1 MDRSEGRVPAAQH
14 APLARGDARASRRTV
29 AGIGLMVL
37 AILLFTVMDTLGKDL
52 TARYPVPQVVWARYF
67 FQFALML
74 LLIPRVGLGDLVRTA
89 RPGTHLVRGLL
100 LAASTICL
108 IGAISF
114 VPLADAY
121 AITFTAP
128 LLVTVFS
135 IPLLGERVRW
145 RRWSAVLA
153 GFAGVLIVIRPGFGA
168 THWALAL
175 PLITALGFAL
185 YQILTRKVSAVPGES
200 SLAML
205 FYLACV
211 GTAIMSALVP
221 FFWQSVAPIDW
232 LSMLAMG
239 ALGGVGHLILIRA
252 LKIAPASLLAPFVYS
267 QIVWALLLGY
277 LVFGD
282 VPDRWMLVGCAVIVA
297 SGLYVFYREAVL
309 GKS

>member
-1 MDRSEGRVPAAQH
+1 MTARSGAAT
-14 APLARGDARASRRTV
+14 PTRRGDARPVTRSV

-52 TARYPVPQVVWARYF
+52 TGRYPVPQVVWARYF
-67 FQFALML
+67 FQLALMM
-74 LLIPRVGLGDLVRTA
+74 LLIPRVGIMELVRTA
-89 RPGTHLVRGLL
+89 RPGIQVSRGLL
-100 LAASTICL
+100 LAISTLCL

-121 AITFTAP
+121 TITFTAP

-135 IPLLGERVRW
+135 IPLLGERVGW

-153 GFAGVLIVIRPGFGA
+153 GFVGVLIVIRPGFGA

-185 YQILTRKVSAVPGES
+185 YQILTRKVSTVPGES
-200 SLAML
+200 PLAML

-211 GTAIMSALVP
+211 GTAIMTLLVP
-221 FFWQSVAPIDW
+221 FFWREVAPVDW
-232 LSMLAMG
+232 LAMTAMG
-239 ALGGVGHLILIRA
+239 ALGGLGHLILIRA
-252 LKIAPASLLAPFVYS
+252 LTIAPASLLAPFAYS
-267 QIVWALLLGY
+267 QIVWALMLGY
-277 LVFGD
+277 LVFD
-282 VPDRWMLVGCAVIVA
+282 DMPDRWMLIGCCVIVA

-309 GKS
+309 GKT

>member
-1 MDRSEGRVPAAQH
+1 MAARSNAASARRGEAHPAT
-14 APLARGDARASRRTV
+14 RTA

-37 AILLFTVMDTLGKDL
+37 AILLFTVMDTIGKDL
-52 TARYPVPQVVWARYF
+52 TARYSVPQVVWARYF

-74 LLIPRVGLGDLVRTA
+74 LLIPRVGVVDLVR
-89 RPGTHLVRGLL
+89 
-100 LAASTICL
+100 AAATICL

-153 GFAGVLIVIRPGFGA
+153 GFAGVLIVIRPGFGM
-168 THWALAL
+168 THWALTL

-200 SLAML
+200 PLAML

-211 GTAIMSALVP
+211 GTLIMSALVP
-221 FFWQSVAPIDW
+221 FFWQPVAPVDW
-232 LSMLAMG
+232 LAMTAMG

-252 LKIAPASLLAPFVYS
+252 LTIAPASLLAPFVYT
-267 QIVWALLLGY
+267 QIVWALVLGY

-282 VPDRWMLVGCAVIVA
+282 VPDGWMLVGCAVIVA

>member
-1 MDRSEGRVPAAQH
+1 MTARSSAA
-14 APLARGDARASRRTV
+14 APTRRGDAPPATRSA

-52 TARYPVPQVVWARYF
+52 TGRYPVPQVVWARYF
-67 FQFALML
+67 FQLALMM
-74 LLIPRVGLGDLVRTA
+74 LLIPRVGIMALVRTA
-89 RPGTHLVRGLL
+89 RPGIQVWRGLL
-100 LAASTICL
+100 LAASTLCL

-121 AITFTAP
+121 TITFTAP

-135 IPLLGERVRW
+135 TPLLGERVGW

-168 THWALAL
+168 THLALAL

-200 SLAML
+200 PLAML

-211 GTAIMSALVP
+211 GTAIMTALVP
-221 FFWQSVAPIDW
+221 FFWQEVAPVDW
-232 LSMLAMG
+232 LAMTAMG
-239 ALGGVGHLILIRA
+239 GLGHLILIRA
-252 LKIAPASLLAPFVYS
+252 LTIAPASLLAPFVYS
-267 QIVWALLLGY
+267 QIVWALALGY

-282 VPDRWMLVGCAVIVA
+282 VPDRWMLVGCCVIVA
-297 SGLYVFYREAVL
+297 SGLYVFYREAVP
-309 GKS
+309 GKT

>member
-1 MDRSEGRVPAAQH
+1 MPMNGRSNAAVSRGQ
-14 APLARGDARASRRTV
+14 GDAHPATRTM
-29 AGIGLMVL
+29 AGIGLVLL
-37 AILLFTVMDTLGKDL
+37 AILLFTVMDTIGKGL

-74 LLIPRVGLGDLVRTA
+74 LLIPRVGIVDLVRTA
-89 RPGTHLVRGLL
+89 RPGTNLVRGLL
-100 LAASTICL
+100 LAASTICM

-121 AITFTAP
+121 TITFTAP

-135 IPLLGERVRW
+135 IPLLGERVGW

-153 GFAGVLIVIRPGFGA
+153 GFAGVLIVIRPGFGM

-185 YQILTRKVSAVPGES
+185 YQILTRKVSGAPGES

-205 FYLACV
+205 FYVACV
-211 GTAIMSALVP
+211 GTAIMTALVP
-221 FFWQSVAPIDW
+221 FFWRTVAAMDW
-232 LSMLAMG
+232 AAMTAMG

-252 LKIAPASLLAPFVYS
+252 LTITPASLLAPFIYT

-282 VPDRWMLVGCAVIVA
+282 VPNRWMLAGCGVIVA
-297 SGLYVFYREAVL
+297 SGLFVFYREAML

>member
-1 MDRSEGRVPAAQH
+1 MSAHSNAVVARRRGEAGPAT
-14 APLARGDARASRRTV
+14 RTV
-29 AGIGLMVL
+29 AGIGMMVL
-37 AILLFTVMDTLGKDL
+37 AILLFTVMDTIGKDL

-74 LLIPRVGLGDLVRTA
+74 LLIPRVGIMELVRTA
-89 RPGTHLVRGLL
+89 RPGIHVFRGLL

-153 GFAGVLIVIRPGFGA
+153 GFAGVLIVIRPGFGM

-211 GTAIMSALVP
+211 GTVIMTALVP
-221 FFWQSVAPIDW
+221 FFWQSVAPVDW
-232 LSMLAMG
+232 LAMIAMG
-239 ALGGVGHLILIRA
+239 ALGGIGHLILIRA
-252 LKIAPASLLAPFVYS
+252 LTIAPASLLAPFVYT
-267 QIVWALLLGY
+267 QIVWALVLGY
-277 LVFGD
+277 LIFGD
-282 VPDRWMLVGCAVIVA
+282 VPDGWMLVGCAVIVA

>member
-1 MDRSEGRVPAAQH
+1 MAARSNAASARRGEAHPAT
-14 APLARGDARASRRTV
+14 RTV

-37 AILLFTVMDTLGKDL
+37 AILLFTVMDTIGKDL

-74 LLIPRVGLGDLVRTA
+74 LLIPRVGIMNLVRTA
-89 RPGTHLVRGLL
+89 RPGTHVIRGLL

-108 IGAISF
+108 IGAISL

-121 AITFTAP
+121 TITFTAP

-153 GFAGVLIVIRPGFGA
+153 GFAGVLIVIRPGFGM

-200 SLAML
+200 PLAML

-211 GTAIMSALVP
+211 GTAIMTALVP
-221 FFWQSVAPIDW
+221 FFWQSVAPVDW
-232 LSMLAMG
+232 LAMIAMG
-239 ALGGVGHLILIRA
+239 ALGGIGHLILIRA
-252 LKIAPASLLAPFVYS
+252 LTIAPASLLAPFVYT